1 LTNTTIYRTVSR
13 MKSVDFSQHF
23 EKFGPALG
31 MAAAFL
37 LPLKLSLAYAAL
49 VPLLIL
55 WLISRPKLY
64 PTDFGVTSAFIA
76 FIGIAFLSSFFGIE
90 PLRSLPKFLSLAF
103 FSLSML
109 AFAQLAK
116 SRPAHHF
123 LNMAI
128 AGQTL
133 AALHSVLEGAS
144 FGALP
149 RFFLGDVTE
158 SGQLALVIPVALGV
172 ATGLSSAGYDK
183 SANKS
188 LGRPALLKF
197 PRVMAVGALNLSIA
211 TLMGFAS
218 SLQLNIWSILILAAL
233 LTLGCLAVLKRAIN
247 KPDLIPVLII
257 GIALPILVA
266 ALLINLKRGPWVGAS
281 IGLGVFLLVYA
292 RALLLPLIG
301 ALVVISLFVDPVKIR
316 LAQSAEHFFISGGR
330 SIMWEI
336 GSELATR
343 YPLGIGYHNS
353 PFLRHFSMQIP
364 PQHNH
369 FHNNFLNILVE
380 TGWFGLTC
388 FLWWL
393 AMVIVTAFSRR
404 GRNTSDIISC
414 AIGCGIISWQVA
426 GIVEYNFGDS
436 EVVNIAY
443 LLIGL
448 LLASVSTNKLPAPPS
463 PQSNPL
469 PSTSPR

>member
-1 LTNTTIYRTVSR
+1 

-123 LNMAI
+123 LNMA
-128 AGQTL
+128 
-133 AALHSVLEGAS
+133 
-144 FGALP
+144 LP

-211 TLMGFAS
+211 TLMGFAP
-218 SLQLNIWSILILAAL
+218 SLHLNIWSILILAAL

-463 PQSNPL
+463 PQSNSL
-469 PSTSPR
+469 PSASPR

>member
-1 LTNTTIYRTVSR
+1 MTNTTIYRTVPR
-13 MKSVDFSQHF
+13 MKSADFSTHF
-23 EKFGPALG
+23 EKFGPVLG

-37 LPLKLSLAYAAL
+37 LPLKLSFAYATL

-116 SRPAHHF
+116 FRPAYHF
-123 LNMAI
+123 LNAAI

-144 FGALP
+144 YGTLP

-172 ATGLSSAGYDK
+172 ATGFSSAQYSSSPQK
-183 SANKS
+183 ILS
-188 LGRPALLKF
+188 RPALLRF

-211 TLMGFAS
+211 TLIGFAP
-218 SLQLNIWSILILAAL
+218 SLQLDILSILTLAAL
-233 LTLGCLAVLKRAIN
+233 LTLGCLAVIKRAIH
-247 KPDLIPVLII
+247 KPDIIPVLMI
-257 GIALPILVA
+257 GIALPILIA
-266 ALLINLKRGPWVGAS
+266 ALLINLKRGPWVGTT

-292 RALLLPLIG
+292 RTLLLPLIA
-301 ALVVISLFVDPVKIR
+301 ALVAICLFVDPVKIR

-353 PFLRHFSMQIP
+353 PFLRHFSMEIP

-380 TGWFGLTC
+380 TGWFGLAC
-388 FLWWL
+388 FVWWL
-393 AMVIVTAFSRR
+393 VMIVITAFSRR
-404 GRNTSDIISC
+404 SRNPGDVINC

-443 LLIGL
+443 IFIGL
-448 LLASVSTNKLPAPPS
+448 MLSSILTHRQATPLSHQTTPLTSASP
-463 PQSNPL
+463 
-469 PSTSPR
+469 